1 MVTMRILLVVL
12 GDAGAVRDEEIDS
25 NAPFEDAA
33 VGTDRQRQ
41 WRGEQLP
48 EVGDLAEQEA

>member
-1 MVTMRILLVVL
+1 MRCK
-12 GDAGAVRDEEIDS
+12 EIDS
-25 NAPFEDAA
+25 NAPCEDAVA
-33 VGTDRQRQ
+33 GTERQRQ